1 MGLLSRYWLQGTSLS
16 LYTYMYIY
24 VYIYIYIHVYIYT
37 CVYIY
42 IHIYTS
48 IYIYDH
54 IVYWIILLYIHA
66 LQILNRIIYVII
78 YIYRYILLY
87 ILYVIHT
94 YIHTYIH
101 THIHT
106 CMHTLHY
113 ITLHYI
119 TSHHITSHYI
129 TLHYLHINMYIYIYT
144 LLHIMLLYHV
154 HMYIYI
160 YILYRDTNYI
170 DWKKTLFGTHT
181 HTHTKKKKKNTVGC
195 FRSLSVLLCE
205 DFTLGFG
212 CFQQKG
218 SILNRQPRGFPH
230 IVDGAVPGCR
240 QLQIGLQL
248 VLGAAVRSSAVQNP
262 VENTICGFPWP
273 WGYPYL
279 SSIYR
284 WIFRFSLK
292 KETSIGGTP
301 MAMET
306 TWNHHFFDPND
317 PGPSVRSSHD
327 LSVFPVGL
335 RHDLLFRLVVF
346 QFLRW
351 TESMEVNIKG
361 WRLPIHINSQ

>member
-1 MGLLSRYWLQGTSLS
+1 MHA
-16 LYTYMYIY
+16 YI
-24 VYIYIYIHVYIYT
+24 
-37 CVYIY
+37 
-42 IHIYTS
+42 
-48 IYIYDH
+48 
-54 IVYWIILLYIHA
+54 
-66 LQILNRIIYVII
+66 
-78 YIYRYILLY
+78 
-87 ILYVIHT
+87 
-94 YIHTYIH
+94 
-101 THIHT
+101 
-106 CMHTLHY
+106 TLHY

-119 TSHHITSHYI
+119 TSHHITLHYI
-129 TLHYLHINMYIYIYT
+129 TLLTYKYVYIYI
-144 LLHIMLLYHV
+144 HIVTYNVVISCTYV
-154 HMYIYI
+154 HIYI
-160 YILYRDTNYI
+160 YCIGIQTISIEKR
-170 DWKKTLFGTHT
+170 LFLGHTHT
-181 HTHTKKKKKNTVGC
+181 HTHQKKKKNTVGC

-306 TWNHHFFDPND
+306 T
-317 PGPSVRSSHD
+317 
-327 LSVFPVGL
+327 
-335 RHDLLFRLVVF
+335 
-346 QFLRW
+346 
-351 TESMEVNIKG
+351 
-361 WRLPIHINSQ
+361 